1 LGMSVSIPIFQ
12 KNQVKNNVKLAQIGI
27 ENASLNE
34 INIKNQL
41 RKNIEQAC
49 TDVTSAQMQF
59 EASKEKYEATLESY
73 NLAEEKFKNGLI
85 NSIDFLIEKNKM
97 IIAESDLLQSRFN
110 LVFSYKIIDFYAGNP
125 ITL

>member
-1 LGMSVSIPIFQ
+1 MKQ
-12 KNQVKNNVKLAQIGI
+12 AQIGI

-59 EASKEKYEATLESY
+59 EAGKEKYEATLESY
-73 NLAEEKFKNGLI
+73 NLAEEKFINGLI